1 MQHAVSNRTLAVA
14 AVTMPF
20 RFSSARKQQAAE
32 ALISALK
39 ASADVVCRVPL
50 CMLLLLLTIDFQ
62 VTRLCISTAIL
73 CLQVVVV
80 DQNKLCMAMPVA
92 EALVIANQALAG
104 SVQAIVDAVNA
115 PQLLHSVA
123 GAHVCMAMCVWL
135 TLDCVHDN

>member
-1 MQHAVSNRTLAVA
+1 MWCVGCHFVYCCSCLHL
-14 AVTMPF
+14 F
-20 RFSSARKQQAAE
+20 
-32 ALISALK
+32 
-39 ASADVVCRVPL
+39 
-50 CMLLLLLTIDFQ
+50 FQ

-115 PQLLHSVA
+115 PQLLHTVA
-123 GAHVCMAMCVWL
+123 GAHVYMAMCVWPTCGL
-135 TLDCVHDN
+135 CHDIQTLDNQ